1 MRQAFETKCYNEYK
15 STQLIMSDFSWP
27 KSDVRKYENEIH
39 SILQNFEKAQEWAD
53 LSNCLQRLNRCISKE
68 FSDVPGVPLKEI
80 VSKRL
85 AQCLN
90 PSLPSGV
97 HTKALEAYGGI
108 FEKIG
113 ENELS
118 SDLALYGSGLFPFF
132 VHSSTQIKPIF
143 LDLIDQY
150 FLPLGPGLLPCLSGL
165 LVGLLP
171 GLEDSK
177 SECYDRIMRTFQL
190 ISSGSCVGEKNFMCT
205 LWLVILR
212 TTQVRYPALEVIM
225 SRFSTI
231 STSKT
236 NSIQKIQS
244 LIPCNILFL
253 KALES
258 CIDDENILVKRYVL
272 DFLISYVPLN
282 QRIGFKPD
290 EYFENIL
297 PYKSKIN
304 LLRKALKLF
313 LLKEWSL
320 TRRLIQWIM
329 NEKYIF
335 TESRNENKIDDEI
348 TQILITAIIEDF
360 IFSISFLD
368 LYFTNSEN
376 IANFYKYQ
384 SNRVSKNLNILQQTY
399 NLTNQ
404 SIILQPIKMVNALFE
419 EFIQCV
425 NFIAPKILIPILL
438 YTKESVIKFPDLK
451 DSIIGE
457 CISLI
462 NSSNLSPNTFLEIID
477 SSFSNILNNTGD
489 ISNINQDKSSIV
501 MNPNSLLLKE
511 IILFYVDN
519 FLLSQKT
526 ENKNNLMESF
536 FINLFLILIKIMVNF
551 NAETKEMVI
560 FTQLCIFS
568 ISNLKNLTENSV
580 NILKPSI
587 NTLKLFIEFIST
599 SLCESVFT
607 KEDIILRNLFYET
620 LSNLF
625 NIEDFNEILL
635 NQTEMICLAPFEKFP
650 IPSWLYKLY
659 KRIVKLNST
668 EYSYLKL
675 ENYHIE
681 DLFKCLKIIQLL
693 FDSNLFSKK
702 ELIPSCWT
710 DYIVKIV
717 NMLWSFLSPDYFKF
731 HEAATHL
738 LIEVE
743 KWAQVN
749 SNRISNYIN
758 LFNQSQVIR
767 GNSIL
772 NQLLINQLSTL
783 DFNLKISNIE
793 KLSVFMKY
801 SVNSIYK
808 IPPEVTFLIL
818 EGLDSN
824 LIQLKSSCS
833 IWIIQTMQTPKLILD
848 HLLNDLSEFELV
860 LSTNNK
866 LHYNEELDFA
876 RITYSLERLIALISM
891 ENINVIQLLFDTNI
905 ENSSIPFDIFQYN
918 ITNYFDA
925 IVFICLALFIAEIP
939 DYSDLRINCT
949 AIDSLNLILSKSL
962 SNNYKY
968 SKKSSNFEHKL
979 MIILS
984 HITNFILEALQE
996 SIKTK
1001 KYTLQTPIIRLL
1013 NTILLIQ
1020 RQYKGIHH
1028 ELEVNNFI
1036 STNDKLFTIMI
1047 SGIQQ
1052 VPNIPTNEYIEFNKN
1067 DYFITSS
1074 NFSTSLCSSII
1085 KPYLDFLLTIFEDL
1099 DQETLIQ
1106 NVKSILICLSME
1118 LIVSLSNKNYS
1129 AIIQYLDS
1137 ILKVLLNVIGIF
1149 PTSNTLSESKHNH
1162 LHNNSGFISFFNSKK
1177 VYQSK
1182 INNIEFSSL
1191 NDVPQLLNPLETI
1204 ESITDISKSIILK
1217 KTILILF
1224 SALVE
1229 AMNFVHGSD
1238 LSKETPIIELVC
1250 SQILR
1255 YVNSISFIIA
1265 WNSSDA
1271 FIFSGIVCWSHVN
1284 NHIIKTKS
1292 SSLSQ
1297 ENLENDL
1304 RNRSI
1309 ISIFQLNSLKEFINP
1324 VSIFSVV
1331 GDLLSYY
1338 WLYSSNP
1345 DTINNTNSD
1354 HYSEIQDEKVPNYV
1368 LLFSKICLDKE
1379 WIYCYKF
1386 WKESLV
1392 YHFLYTILVTSPFLN
1407 TQDDFLNIWVIVS
1420 TLLNLFLQ
1428 NVKQPKSVLWF
1439 ATILSTLDASMASSK
1454 NIPSSFFLDKRLLG
1468 IFEDKKMIRNLNNL
1482 IYMVLYL
1489 VHENFSSK
1497 VSGAVHSQLFDKFPP
1512 LPPSIEAIL
1521 QSIEFDF
1528 SHESHLPCDISNFQG
1543 NSPKSV
1549 ISDDPSL
1556 LFSYYSMGFLIMYNT
1571 EIAFHTNN
1579 KRLFL
1584 RNIWGSC
1591 IVKSLDWAFQPLLRR
1606 NNNVANMIHKYFLLL
1621 HIDTFPF
1628 RIFPEYLS
1636 GIKKPVIEALNST
1649 NFFCID
1655 RRTFR
1660 CWTSIVSKLVSYD
1673 STSLS
1678 AVGRVNILE
1687 TYVSLQSM
1695 GIFSTRVAE
1704 LQNRCNHI
1712 KRLAFLIFCC
1722 PQNTFQLQLS
1732 LILEKLVENLKLA
1745 PEYLIESD
1753 SNIGLHFLY
1762 LAEQVLLCLRVL
1774 LLKVHYQSLMPLWP
1788 IVLAELI
1795 KIFRLKNH
1803 QRLKIS
1809 AMKFV
1814 DLASLLDI
1822 PEFHL
1827 YQWIFVVDFFNTK
1840 DSTEINDRKYINEEL
1855 SNRDNILF
1863 SPFCNISDSNKNI
1876 ENSVLGINM
1885 KTLDHSLN
1893 TEKPK
1898 FPLIHQ
1904 RNKTDTSDSF
1914 AEIALQLNN
1923 NCLLNSIRSSR
1934 IDYEK
1939 LIRSIED
1946 DFLDFPDYLLDWS
1959 YGCDLYSL
1967 YNMIL
1972 NQKSSLKHNCSKFS
1986 NI

>member
-1 MRQAFETKCYNEYK
+1 
-15 STQLIMSDFSWP
+15 MSDFSWP
-27 KSDVRKYENEIH
+27 KSDVRKYENEIY
-39 SILQNFEKAQEWAD
+39 SILQSFEKAQEWAD

-68 FSDVPGVPLKEI
+68 FCDIPGVPLKET

-113 ENELS
+113 ESELS

-143 LDLIDQY
+143 LDLIDRY

-177 SECYDRIMRTFQL
+177 SECYDRIMKTFQS

-225 SRFSTI
+225 ARFSTI
-231 STSKT
+231 STSNKV
-236 NSIQKIQS
+236 NSIQKIQN

-258 CIDDENILVKRYVL
+258 CFDDENILVKRYLL

-282 QRIGFKPD
+282 KRNSLKLDNNYIEK
-290 EYFENIL
+290 IL

-313 LLKEWSL
+313 LLREWSL

-329 NEKYIF
+329 NEKNICP
-335 TESRNENKIDDEI
+335 EGRNEDKINNEI
-348 TQILITAIIEDF
+348 IQILINAIFEDF
-360 IFSISFLD
+360 ISSVSLLE
-368 LYFTNSEN
+368 LYFANSEGS
-376 IANFYKYQ
+376 ANFTKYQ
-384 SNRVSKNLNILQQTY
+384 PNRISKNLNGLQQMY
-399 NLTNQ
+399 NLINQ
-404 SIILQPIKMVNALFE
+404 PAILQPIKMLNALFE
-419 EFIQCV
+419 EFAQCV
-425 NFIAPKILIPILL
+425 NFIAPKILIPVLI
-438 YTKESVIKFPDLK
+438 YSRESIIKFPELK
-451 DSIIGE
+451 DSIISE
-457 CISLI
+457 CNSLLKL
-462 NSSNLSPNTFLEIID
+462 SNLLPSTFLEIIN
-477 SSFSNILNNTGD
+477 SYFANILTNKADMLSTD
-489 ISNINQDKSSIV
+489 QDKSSIV
-501 MNPNSLLLKE
+501 INPTSSLLKE

-519 FLLSQKT
+519 FLLNRETMDKDNSF
-526 ENKNNLMESF
+526 ESF
-536 FINLFLILIKIMVNF
+536 FVNLFLILINMMVRFKAKN
-551 NAETKEMVI
+551 KEMII
-560 FTQLCIFS
+560 FARLCIFS
-568 ISNLKNLTENSV
+568 INNLKDITENV
-580 NILKPSI
+580 KDMFQPSI
-587 NTLKLFIEFIST
+587 ITFKLFAEFIST
-599 SLCESVFT
+599 SLCENAFN
-607 KEDIILRNLFYET
+607 KEDIVLRNAFYEI
-620 LSNLF
+620 LSDLF
-625 NIEDFNEILL
+625 NIKIFNEILL
-635 NQTEMICLAPFEKFP
+635 NQTDMINLTPFEKFP

-659 KRIVKLNST
+659 SRIIGLDFT
-668 EYSYLKL
+668 EYLFLKL

-681 DLFKCLKIIQLL
+681 DSFKCLKIIIELL
-693 FDSNLFSKK
+693 FNSNFFSRK
-702 ELIPSCWT
+702 ELIPSCWADCT
-710 DYIVKIV
+710 VKIM
-717 NMLWSFLSPDYFKF
+717 NILWLFLSPNFFRF
-731 HEAATHL
+731 HEATTYL
-738 LIEVE
+738 LINLE
-743 KWAQVN
+743 KWVQTN
-749 SNRISNYIN
+749 SSRLSNYTN

-772 NQLLINQLSTL
+772 NQLFINQLSTL
-783 DFNLKISNIE
+783 DFGLRIKNIK
-793 KLSVFMKY
+793 KLSIFMKY

-824 LIQLKSSCS
+824 LIQLRLSCS
-833 IWIIQTMQTPKLILD
+833 IWIIQAMETPKLILD
-848 HLLNDLSEFELV
+848 HLLNDLSGFELAV
-860 LSTNNK
+860 TANNR
-866 LHYNEELDFA
+866 LQYNEDLDFA
-876 RITYSLERLIALISM
+876 RIIYSLERLIALISM
-891 ENINVIQLLFDTNI
+891 ENINIIQLLFDTSI
-905 ENSSIPFDIFQYN
+905 DNSSIPFNIFQYE
-918 ITNYFDA
+918 IINYFDA
-925 IVFICLALFIAEIP
+925 FVFICLTLFIAEIP
-939 DYSDLRINCT
+939 NSSDLRVNCT
-949 AIDSLNLILSKSL
+949 AIDSLNFILNKSL
-962 SNNYKY
+962 SKNYKP
-968 SKKSSNFEHKL
+968 SRKSFNFENKL
-979 MIILS
+979 IIMLS
-984 HITNFILEALQE
+984 HITNSILEALQE
-996 SIKTK
+996 SITTR
-1001 KYTLQTPIIRLL
+1001 KYPLQTPIIRLL

-1020 RQYKGIHH
+1020 RQCKSVTH
-1028 ELEVNNFI
+1028 EFEIQNFI
-1036 STNDKLFTIMI
+1036 STNNKLFTIMI

-1052 VPNIPTNEYIEFNKN
+1052 MPSIPNNEQIEFNKN
-1067 DYFITSS
+1067 DCFIVST
-1074 NFSTSLCSSII
+1074 NFSSISSCSSLI

-1106 NVKSILICLSME
+1106 NVKSIIICLCME
-1118 LIVSLSNKNYS
+1118 LVVSLSNKNYS

-1137 ILKVLLNVIGIF
+1137 ILKVLLNVIGIC
-1149 PTSNTLSESKHNH
+1149 PISDTLNESRPNH
-1162 LHNNSGFISFFNSKK
+1162 LQNNTGFIFSLFNSKK
-1177 VYQSK
+1177 EYQNKNK
-1182 INNIEFSSL
+1182 IELNSL
-1191 NDVPQLLNPLETI
+1191 NTIPQLLNNRLEAN
-1204 ESITDISKSIILK
+1204 ESITKISKSIILK

-1224 SALVE
+1224 SALIE
-1229 AMNFVHGSD
+1229 ALNFVHESD
-1238 LSKETPIIELVC
+1238 LLKEAPILDLVC

-1255 YVNSISFIIA
+1255 YVDSIAFIIA
-1265 WNSSDA
+1265 WNASDA

-1284 NHIIKTKS
+1284 NQIIKTKS
-1292 SSLSQ
+1292 SNSFRR
-1297 ENLENDL
+1297 ENSDNDL
-1304 RNRSI
+1304 RSTSI
-1309 ISIFQLNSLKEFINP
+1309 ISIFQLSSLKEFINP
-1324 VSIFSVV
+1324 VSIFSVI
-1331 GDLLSYY
+1331 GDFLSYF
-1338 WLYSSNP
+1338 WLYSSNS
-1345 DTINNTNSD
+1345 NTLNGTNCD
-1354 HYSEIQDEKVPNYV
+1354 YHNEIQDKKVPSYV
-1368 LLFSKICLDKE
+1368 LFFSKICLDKE
-1379 WIYCYKF
+1379 WIHSYKF

-1392 YHFLYTILVTSPFLN
+1392 YHFLYTILATSPFLN
-1407 TQDDFLNIWVIVS
+1407 APDDFLNIWEIVS
-1420 TLLNLFLQ
+1420 ALLNLFLQ
-1428 NVKQPKSVLWF
+1428 NVKQPKSILWF

-1454 NIPSSFFLDKRLLG
+1454 NIPSSFFLDKRLLN
-1468 IFEDKKMIRNLNNL
+1468 IFEDKKMVRNLNNL
-1482 IYMVLYL
+1482 IYMILYL

-1497 VSGAVHSQLFDKFPP
+1497 VSGAVHSQQFDKFPP

-1528 SHESHLPCDISNFQG
+1528 SHESQFPCNIPNFQG
-1543 NSPKSV
+1543 NSPKSIV
-1549 ISDDPSL
+1549 SDDPSL

-1571 EIAFHTNN
+1571 EVAFHTNN

-1591 IVKSLDWAFQPLLRR
+1591 IVKSLDWAFQPLLKR

-1636 GIKKPVIEALNST
+1636 GIRKPVIEALNSP

-1660 CWTSIVSKLVSYD
+1660 CWTNIVSKLVSYD

-1695 GIFSTRVAE
+1695 GIFSTRAAE

-1753 SNIGLHFLY
+1753 SNIGLHFVY

-1827 YQWIFVVDFFNTK
+1827 YQWIFVIDFFDTKGSIEIENEKCSKDDSLNSDNT
-1840 DSTEINDRKYINEEL
+1840 
-1855 SNRDNILF
+1855 LF
-1863 SPFCNISDSNKNI
+1863 SPFCNISD
-1876 ENSVLGINM
+1876 ENVDKSVLGIDM
-1885 KTLDHSLN
+1885 KTLDHSFN
-1893 TEKPK
+1893 TETPK
-1898 FPLIHQ
+1898 FPLIYQ
-1904 RNKTDTSDSF
+1904 RNKTDNDNF
-1914 AEIALQLNN
+1914 VEMALQLNN
-1923 NCLLNSIRSSR
+1923 NCLLNSIKSSK

-1939 LIRSIED
+1939 LLRSIEN
-1946 DFLDFPDYLLDWS
+1946 DFIDFPDNLLDWS
-1959 YGCDLYSL
+1959 YSCDLYSL
-1967 YNMIL
+1967 YKMIL
-1972 NQKSSLKHNCSKFS
+1972 NQKSGLKHNCNKFS